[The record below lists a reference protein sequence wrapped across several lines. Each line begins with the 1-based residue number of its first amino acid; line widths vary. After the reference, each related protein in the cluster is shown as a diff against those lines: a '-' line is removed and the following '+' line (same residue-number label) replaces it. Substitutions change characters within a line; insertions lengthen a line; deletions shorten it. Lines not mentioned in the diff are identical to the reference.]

1 MFLVHSFKKSK
12 EDIVQVRLGQTL
24 NIKTE
29 KWIKSIYSLDTTPEG
44 LCLSASS
51 SLCGNMA
58 NTCSWAQIIHPHT
71 RRSDVHTHTHT
82 HTHKHTH
89 TDGRTPCRRTLIAR
103 LAESSYLHATVA
115 LLTTEDTLS
124 TPPLL
129 LLPLSTTHPPLSPCL
144 FDFSLYLLRWIAG
157 SVAPF

>member
-1 MFLVHSFKKSK
+1 MFLVHGFKKSE
-12 EDIVQVRLGQTL
+12 EDIIQVCWGRTL
-24 NIKTE
+24 NIETE

-44 LCLSASS
+44 LRLSASS

-58 NTCSWAQIIHPHT
+58 NTCSWAQIIH
-71 RRSDVHTHTHT
+71 THTHT
-82 HTHKHTH
+82 TLRCAHTQTW
-89 TDGRTPCRRTLIAR
+89 TDGRTPCRRTLIVW

-115 LLTTEDTLS
+115 LLTTEDTLA

-129 LLPLSTTHPPLSPCL
+129 LLPLSTTHPPPSLCL